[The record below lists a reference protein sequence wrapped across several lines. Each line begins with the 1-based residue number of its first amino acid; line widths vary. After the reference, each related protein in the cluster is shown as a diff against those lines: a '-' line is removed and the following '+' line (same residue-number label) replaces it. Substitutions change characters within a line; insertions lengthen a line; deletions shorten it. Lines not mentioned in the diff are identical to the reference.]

1 MHLIPHRR
9 SRWRAGLLLSLCL
22 AAFGAQAQGYP
33 DKPVRLLV
41 GFPPGQATD
50 VLARI
55 IASELQGELGQSVVV
70 ENRPGAGGT
79 LAVAAGAKSAP
90 DGYTLTMTSAGPHSI
105 APSLYPKLGYDPLR
119 DFTPI
124 SLVATIPQFVYAH
137 PSFPP
142 NSVKEL
148 VAYAKGQAQPLNFAS
163 SGNGLPGHIIME
175 TIAKRSQITFSH
187 VPYRG
192 SGPAL
197 TDVMGNQIPLGMD
210 TAATVLPHYRAGKL
224 KILGLASKQR
234 TSVAPEI
241 VPIAEQGLPSIDYAA
256 WIGLVGPAGLP
267 ADVTAKLAAAMRRVL
282 VKPEVTKA
290 ITELGMDP
298 SPLPPAEF
306 RRWIATERT
315 RWAEAVKLSGAQA
328 D

>member
-1 MHLIPHRR
+1 MNLLASPLTRR
-9 SRWRAGLLLSLCL
+9 SLAGVLLLGLPLSW
-22 AAFGAQAQGYP
+22 AQAQSY
-33 DKPVRLLV
+33 PVRPVHILV

-55 IASELQGELGQSVVV
+55 LAAQLQAELGQSFVV

-79 LAVAAGAKSAP
+79 TALAAGARSRP
-90 DGYTLTMTSAGPHSI
+90 DGYVLAMTSSGPHSI
-105 APSLYPKLGYDPLR
+105 APSLYPKLAYDPQR

-137 PSFPP
+137 PSFPAAT
-142 NSVKEL
+142 
-148 VAYAKGQAQPLNFAS
+148 VADLMAQARSRETALSYAS

-175 TIAKRSQITFSH
+175 TLARRSQVALNH

-197 TDVMGNQIPLGMD
+197 SDVMGNQVPVGID

-224 KILGLASKQR
+224 RILGVASRQR
-234 TSVAPEI
+234 TAVAPEV
-241 VPIAEQGLPSIDYAA
+241 VPVAEQGLPGIDFTA

-267 ADVTAKLAAAMRRVL
+267 ADVTARLASAVGRILA
-282 VKPEVTKA
+282 KPDVMKT
-290 ITELGMDP
+290 ITEMGMDP
-298 SPLPPAEF
+298 SPLATGQFKDWMHAE
-306 RRWIATERT
+306 RE
-315 RWAEAVKLSGAQA
+315 RWAEAVRLSGAKA
-328 D
+328 E